1 MSYAKFV
8 ELEQDGASFVLDGG
22 FIDFDSG
29 LKKGIGLHEHFEFF
43 SVSLLSTI
51 MLVDVRN

>member
-1 MSYAKFV
+1 MSYAEFV

-43 SVSLLSTI
+43 SVRS
-51 MLVDVRN
+51 NN